1 MYNIIKSVIESG
13 RYELTDMLAK
23 IDTIWLQG
31 DLTEEQRAELIALA
45 REKALPENSYASIQ
59 AQIDTLFKKVSELE
73 ETVKSLNGDNN
84 PEDTEEYPE
93 YVQPM
98 GAHDA
103 YHNGDKCSENGKNY
117 ICIAPEGVAVVWPP
131 SVMPGY
137 WQSVDVPLT
146 I

>member
-31 DLTEEQRAELIALA
+31 DLTEEQRTELIALA

-59 AQIDTLFKKVSELE
+59 KQLDTLFAKVTLLE
-73 ETVKSLNGDNN
+73 EEIKSLNGDNI

-98 GAHDA
+98 GVHDA
-103 YHNGDKCSENGKNY
+103 YYNGDKCSENGKNY
-117 ICIAPEGVAVVWPP
+117 ICIAPDGVAVVWPP

-137 WQSVDVPLT
+137 WKEVEE
-146 I
+146 